1 MIFRRKSFVSQN
13 RKFSLRN
20 TFALQNVS
28 GIEGFNA
35 SKRGGAGYH
44 ASPSNFFVSQCRK
57 TSLGN
62 ISLLQKLSGI
72 EGFNASKGGG
82 GGLSRFSVETFS
94 LTIPKNFF
102 REHFGAS
109 EKFRGWK
116 VVCIRSWY
124 HYFALRFFCLH
135 AGKVQRRAVLF
146 FKNSFIEDFIAY
158 EGERIKALSKNFVWQ
173 FRKISW
179 GSVQLFRKFEVSKN
193 FMQNRGVSW
202 FPVKIICLTVPN
214 IFGEHFGAPEN
225 FGY

>member
-1 MIFRRKSFVSQN
+1 MIFRRKSFVSQY

-72 EGFNASKGGG
+72 ERFNASKGGGG
-82 GGLSRFSVETFS
+82 GGLSRFSVETFY

-135 AGKVQRRAVLF
+135 AGKVQRRAVLC
-146 FKNSFIEDFIAY
+146 FKISFIEDFIAY
-158 EGERIKALSKNFVWQ
+158 EGERIKALSKKFCLSVPKNFVGIRSTFQ
-173 FRKISW
+173 KI
-179 GSVQLFRKFEVSKN
+179 
-193 FMQNRGVSW
+193 
-202 FPVKIICLTVPN
+202 
-214 IFGEHFGAPEN
+214 
-225 FGY
+225 